1 MSASADEPGGGGAG
15 RGLLLRSGVL
25 LTVAIGLANILN
37 AAFQFSLARILEPDE
52 YALLAALFAIVVV
65 AAIPPLAFQ
74 ATAAREVS
82 VRLEHGDERGAGMFL
97 RGMARSVVF
106 WGTVLALAGIAVA
119 VVVTLAGMDDRLAAG
134 ATVITIAAALGI
146 PVVWGGL
153 QGSGRF
159 YSLSGA
165 HVLFAGARLA
175 VGLAIAFAGGSVGAV
190 MVGVAGA
197 TMLTLLLTALPIRS
211 LFEAGRGAARQ
222 ALATRANAGAALGL
236 TALWALMYSD
246 LLVARL
252 AFDGDEAGA
261 YAAAAVASKVL
272 LLVPIAATTVLF
284 PRVAVLHDRAEE
296 RRYLLMGLGVVAA
309 ASALAT
315 AFAWIFA
322 EPLID
327 LLFGSEYEAADAWL
341 GPLCLAMSLYGLAI
355 VYLYH
360 FLALGRSRVA
370 AMLAV
375 LLAAQIVAYALLHD
389 EPADLIGIQIVFGV
403 LTVIACETWY
413 HLRR

>member
-1 MSASADEPGGGGAG
+1 MT
-15 RGLLLRSGVL
+15 LVRSGVL
-25 LTVAIGLANILN
+25 LTLAVGLANLLN

-52 YALLAALFAIVVV
+52 YALLAALFAIVIV

-106 WGTVLALAGIAVA
+106 WGTVLALGGIAVA
-119 VVVTLAGMDDRLAAG
+119 VVVTLAGMDDPLAAG

-175 VGLAIAFAGGSVGAV
+175 AGLAIALAGGSVGAV

-284 PRVAVLHDRAEE
+284 PRVAVLHDRARE
-296 RRYLLMGLGVVAA
+296 RQYLLKGYRCRGRSVGARHRLR
-309 ASALAT
+309 LA
-315 AFAWIFA
+315 
-322 EPLID
+322 PR
-327 LLFGSEYEAADAWL
+327 GAADRPPVRLRVRGGRRLARPAL
-341 GPLCLAMSLYGLAI
+341 PRDVALRTRDRLPLPLPRAGPVSDRRRARGA
-355 VYLYH
+355 VRRADRGVR
-360 FLALGRSRVA
+360 AL
-370 AMLAV
+370 
-375 LLAAQIVAYALLHD
+375 
-389 EPADLIGIQIVFGV
+389 P
-403 LTVIACETWY
+403 
-413 HLRR
+413 RRAGPT

>member
-1 MSASADEPGGGGAG
+1 MT
-15 RGLLLRSGVL
+15 LVRSGVL
-25 LTVAIGLANILN
+25 LTLAVGLANLLN

-52 YALLAALFAIVVV
+52 YALLAALFAVVIV

-82 VRLEHGDERGAGMFL
+82 VRLERGDEHGAGMFL
-97 RGMARSVVF
+97 HGMARSVVV
-106 WGTVLALAGIAVA
+106 WGNILALVGIATA
-119 VVVTLAGMDDRLAAG
+119 VVVALAGMDDPLAAG

-165 HVLFAGARLA
+165 HVLFAGTRLA
-175 VGLAIAFAGGSVGAV
+175 VGLAIALAGGSVGAV

-222 ALATRANAGAALGL
+222 ALATRANVGAALGL

-252 AFDGDEAGA
+252 AFSGDEAGA

-284 PRVAVLHDRAEE
+284 PRVATLHDRARE
-296 RRYLLMGLGVVAA
+296 RRH
-309 ASALAT
+309 LAGR
-315 AFAWIFA
+315 
-322 EPLID
+322 P
-327 LLFGSEYEAADAWL
+327 GRR
-341 GPLCLAMSLYGLAI
+341 
-355 VYLYH
+355 
-360 FLALGRSRVA
+360 RSRVGPGHGSR
-370 AMLAV
+370 V
-375 LLAAQIVAYALLHD
+375 GVRR
-389 EPADLIGIQIVFGV
+389 AD
-403 LTVIACETWY
+403 
-413 HLRR
+413 HRSPLRRGVRGRRFVARPALPGDGTLWPRDRVPLPLPRARPGPYRGRARARCSRRRSWRTRSSTPSRPT

>member
-1 MSASADEPGGGGAG
+1 MT
-15 RGLLLRSGVL
+15 LVRSGVL
-25 LTVAIGLANILN
+25 LTLAVGLANLLN

-52 YALLAALFAIVVV
+52 YALLAALFAVVIV

-82 VRLEHGDERGAGMFL
+82 VRLERGDEQGAGVFL
-97 RGMARSVVF
+97 QGMARSVLF
-106 WGTVLALAGIAVA
+106 WGNILALVGIGTA
-119 VVVTLAGMDDRLAAG
+119 VVVALAGMDDPLAAG

-165 HVLFAGARLA
+165 HVLFAGTRLA
-175 VGLAIAFAGGSVGAV
+175 VGLAIALAGGSVGAV
-190 MVGVAGA
+190 MVGVAAA

-222 ALATRANAGAALGL
+222 ALATRANVGAALGL

-252 AFDGDEAGA
+252 AFSGDEAGA

-284 PRVAVLHDRAEE
+284 PASRHSTIAPVSGSHLAA
-296 RRYLLMGLGVVAA
+296 GLAVVAA

-315 AFAWIFA
+315 ALAWAFA
-322 EPLID
+322 EPIID
-327 LLFGSEYEAADAWL
+327 LLFGSEYAAAESWL
-341 GPLCLAMSLYGLAI
+341 GPLCLAMALYGLAI
-355 VYLYH
+355 VFLYH
-360 FLALGRSRVA
+360 FLALGRARIAGV
-370 AMLAV
+370 LV
-375 LLAAQIVAYALLHD
+375 LLLGAQIVAYALFHA
-389 EPADLIGIQIVFGV
+389 EPADLIGVQIAFGAA
-403 LTVIACETWY
+403 TVVACETWY
-413 HLRR
+413 LLRR

>member
-1 MSASADEPGGGGAG
+1 MT
-15 RGLLLRSGVL
+15 LVRSGVL
-25 LTVAIGLANILN
+25 LTVAVGLANLLN

-52 YALLAALFAIVVV
+52 YALLAALFAIVIV

-82 VRLEHGDERGAGMFL
+82 TLLGQGDERGAGAL
-97 RGMARSVVF
+97 LHGMARSVVL
-106 WGTVLALAGIAVA
+106 WGSVLAVVCITGIFVA
-119 VVVTLAGMDDRLAAG
+119 ALAGMDDPSAAA
-134 ATVITIAAALGI
+134 ATVFTISAALGI

-153 QGSGRF
+153 QGTGRF
-159 YSLSGA
+159 YWLSGA
-165 HVLFAGARLA
+165 HVLFAGSRLA
-175 VGLAIAFAGGSVGAV
+175 AGLVIALAGGSVGAV

-197 TMLTLLLTALPIRS
+197 TIVTFVVSALPIQS
-211 LFEAGRGAARQ
+211 LLKAGRGAARQ
-222 ALATRANAGAALGL
+222 PLATRINAGAALGL

-252 AFDGDEAGA
+252 VFSGDEAGA

-284 PRVAVLHDRAEE
+284 PRVAVLHDRARE
-296 RRYLLMGLGVVAA
+296 RRYLLAGLGVVAA
-309 ASALAT
+309 ASAALT
-315 AFAWIFA
+315 AFAWLLA

-327 LLFGSEYEAADAWL
+327 LLFGSEYGAAEDWL
-341 GPLCLAMSLYGLAI
+341 GPLCLAMSLYGLAV

-360 FLALGRSRVA
+360 FLALARSR
-370 AMLAV
+370 LAIV
-375 LLAAQIVAYALLHD
+375 LVGLLAAQIVAFGLFHD

-403 LTVIACETWY
+403 FTMIACETWY